1 MCPFQLLRHDA
12 MSVLDREKA
21 QLYQDEEGRHVH
33 LLLHSFR
40 SRGHYEAVAMAHQ
53 LVAEEVLHQRGLS
66 RRRLVHPVDQQNQL
80 SHPERLQQDLATTS
94 DGSFEKVCRMKYSTR
109 WIDSVVRYRRNNRAI
124 CLKCGRGGSRR
135 RLGVLDAEVNGP
147 IFRREKST
155 RYCVLQLRVLSL
167 QLRSILLCICL
178 VRFHAPEVRNTV
190 IDFIQI
196 ERLGHPLEDRSTSW
210 RVAPLY
216 FTTHEPCHV
225 PPSLPLRCWPSA

>member
-1 MCPFQLLRHDA
+1 MRCRSWTVRRLNSTRTKKGVTYTSSFTP
-12 MSVLDREKA
+12 SGREVTTKRWRWHTSSL
-21 QLYQDEEGRHVH
+21 QRK
-33 LLLHSFR
+33 FI
-40 SRGHYEAVAMAHQ
+40 
-53 LVAEEVLHQRGLS
+53 HQRGLS

-124 CLKCGRGGSRR
+124 CLKCGRGGSCR

-190 IDFIQI
+190 IDFI
-196 ERLGHPLEDRSTSW
+196 
-210 RVAPLY
+210 
-216 FTTHEPCHV
+216 
-225 PPSLPLRCWPSA
+225 